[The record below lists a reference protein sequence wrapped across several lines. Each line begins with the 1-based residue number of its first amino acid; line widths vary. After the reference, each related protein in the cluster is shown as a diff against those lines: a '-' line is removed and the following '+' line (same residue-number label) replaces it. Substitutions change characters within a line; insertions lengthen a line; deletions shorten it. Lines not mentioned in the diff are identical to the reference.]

1 MFDLA
6 ALKAAHR
13 RAYQET
19 ERLVYRAVDRAG
31 PEAVR
36 HVRDKP
42 GFTHRS
48 GDTLAATKARAIRL
62 RSGAKLV
69 VSNRDRKAHW
79 LEHGTRP
86 HVIRPRRAKA
96 LRFFWR
102 KIDQVVYFRQVNH
115 PGTRPYR
122 FLYLAAH
129 HAGERIGV
137 MLRSGMRRIARAF

>member
-6 ALKAAHR
+6 KLRAAHDKLIADTQQLAWR
-13 RAYQET
+13 SLEK
-19 ERLVYRAVDRAG
+19 AG
-31 PEAVR
+31 PEAKR

-48 GDTLAATKARAIRL
+48 GDTLHATKHRVVRL
-62 RSGAKLV
+62 KRGGKLII
-69 VSNRDRKAHW
+69 SNSDRKAKW
-79 LEHGTRP
+79 LNDGTRP

-102 KIDQVVYFRQVNH
+102 KIDRVVYFRQVNH

-122 FLYLAAH
+122 FLYLAAS
-129 HAGERIGV
+129 HAGDRLGV
-137 MLRSGMRRIARAF
+137 MLRSGMRRIGRGF